1 MVLCQGCIRP
11 EFKVFVIFEKTR
23 FRYNFINIGTSNGTY
38 GAQNSLDST
47 MYVFYRSF
55 QYSRSLSGNQL
66 TENRKMLNPITGY
79 ASFILPV
86 GEKNLKVSFEKSSE
100 IGSYDQYLNM
110 LFTFDS
116 VVYNTNQSLPF
127 STNAPGSWSYT
138 CNGRQATVV

>member
-1 MVLCQGCIRP
+1 
-11 EFKVFVIFEKTR
+11 
-23 FRYNFINIGTSNGTY
+23 
-38 GAQNSLDST
+38 
-47 MYVFYRSF
+47 
-55 QYSRSLSGNQL
+55 
-66 TENRKMLNPITGY
+66 MLNPVTGY

-138 CNGRQATVV
+138 CNGRQATVVKTLITTGFTLIFILEQ